1 MKELIHDMD
10 LIIENLSH
18 NINEYTTTFMQ
29 VCTYIITMNNIRKY
43 GGAWVG
49 VFRYIHNCQSF

>member
-1 MKELIHDMD
+1 MD